1 MADADHKKSASSV
14 LLDAMLAA
22 ARKLQI
28 EGIFLRTVA
37 AELPSNPW
45 LSNMR
50 CSENDS
56 LMTVQTIHH
65 CPPDCALTP
74 TKCLTALKVEEVV
87 STQKR
92 RPYTIESVQVTGTE
106 IEIRLYPFS

>member
-1 MADADHKKSASSV
+1 MIDADHKKSATSV

-45 LSNMR
+45 LSNLH

-56 LMTVQTIHH
+56 VMTVRTTHR

-74 TKCLTALKVEEVV
+74 MKCLTALKVEEVM
-87 STQKR
+87 STQKA
-92 RPYTIESVQVTGTE
+92 RPYTIASLRVTGTDVE
-106 IEIRLYPFS
+106 IELHPFR

>member
-1 MADADHKKSASSV
+1 MMDADDKKSASSV

-37 AELPSNPW
+37 AELPRNPW

-50 CSENDS
+50 SSENDS
-56 LMTVQTIHH
+56 VMTVQTTHQ
-65 CPPDCALTP
+65 CPPDCALTA

-87 STQKR
+87 STQKA
-92 RPYTIESVQVTGTE
+92 RPYTIESVRATGTE
-106 IEIRLYPFS
+106 VEVRLYPFS